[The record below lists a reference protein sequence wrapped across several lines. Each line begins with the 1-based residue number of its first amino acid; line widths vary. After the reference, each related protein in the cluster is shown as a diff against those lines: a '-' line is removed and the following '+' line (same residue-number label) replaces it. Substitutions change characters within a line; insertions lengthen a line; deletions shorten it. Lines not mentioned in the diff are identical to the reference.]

1 MRFRIN
7 FLPPFFLP
15 CMSLR
20 MTIDHF
26 QWKAALY
33 YHKWFYMIHHTCST
47 FHASHEIIFCFS
59 TLYEIFFLIL
69 LICSLVMYC
78 DATKHCMA
86 VQWISLLYGTF
97 TIICSPRFII
107 LYISHGRRFFVC
119 SCSVWDWRNLLFIF
133 WLNFRAAYKG
143 FADSIRLL
151 LFLDAYRGRQDKE
164 GKFSC

>member
-1 MRFRIN
+1 MCFRIN

-26 QWKAALY
+26 HWKAALY
-33 YHKWFYMIHHTCST
+33 YHKWFYMILH
-47 FHASHEIIFCFS
+47 
-59 TLYEIFFLIL
+59 EIFFLIL
-69 LICSLVMYC
+69 LICWLVMYC

-97 TIICSPRFII
+97 TIICSPRVII

-164 GKFSC
+164 GKFSS